1 MNFKERKKEHSPTC
15 LSATLPRV
23 DSMCI
28 TRGGG
33 GSTPVRFDVPVGMA
47 TRTCGRYATRLVQGA
62 PPAVSSPYITARGHA
77 LKAAVT
83 SCGDF
88 VNYLFPVCFRK
99 SLTF

>member
-1 MNFKERKKEHSPTC
+1 MRHSHVLIPC
-15 LSATLPRV
+15 VLPG
-23 DSMCI
+23 
-28 TRGGG
+28 GGG

-88 VNYLFPVCFRK
+88 VNYYFLCVFVNH
-99 SLTF
+99 